1 MTSSRP
7 TQPAPRSQ
15 AEAAGSEPGL
25 SRDEQRKRLA
35 DLLGRLLANHWLAGQ
50 AAGAGA
56 PSPSDATDHHEGGE
70 KHPIGD

>member
-1 MTSSRP
+1 MTSFHP

-35 DLLGRLLANHWLAGQ
+35 DLLGRLLANHWLSGQ
-50 AAGAGA
+50 GPAPDSCQPAEAA
-56 PSPSDATDHHEGGE
+56 DHQGNS
-70 KHPIGD
+70 